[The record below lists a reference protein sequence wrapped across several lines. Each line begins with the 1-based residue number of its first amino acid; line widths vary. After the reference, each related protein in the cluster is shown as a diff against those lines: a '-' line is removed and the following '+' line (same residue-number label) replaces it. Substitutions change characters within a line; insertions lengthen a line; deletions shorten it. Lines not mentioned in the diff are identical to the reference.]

1 MPEYV
6 IEMNHIRKEFPG
18 IVANDDITLKLRKGE
33 IHALLGE
40 NVAGKDVY
48 KRQYMRSLRIM
59 STNCMNA
66 RRRMWKRF
74 SQDAETGRRREL
86 YLADALLTVKAR
98 NANILRNGMA
108 LM

>member
-1 MPEYV
+1 
-6 IEMNHIRKEFPG
+6 
-18 IVANDDITLKLRKGE
+18 
-33 IHALLGE
+33 
-40 NVAGKDVY
+40 
-48 KRQYMRSLRIM
+48 M